1 MPTSPTGLGTGTE
14 SQAEAALAGHPGV
27 ARARVTREPGTG
39 RLVAHVVPR
48 DPVAE
53 AGDDRARVEEWQLIY
68 EWVYGELPESGG
80 LGENFVGWHSTYTGL
95 PIELAQMR
103 EWRDATVERIRSLR
117 PRRVL
122 EIGVGTGLL
131 MAKLAPSCEE
141 YVATDFSPTVIETL
155 TGQVA
160 ADPALAH
167 VTLHSREADDFSGLP
182 ANHFDTVVINSVVQY
197 FPGIGYLADVLR
209 QAAALI
215 APGGAVFVGDV
226 RNLRLLRAFRAAVLA
241 EEVAAAPDTARE
253 LVENSVLEE
262 KELLVDPDFFPALAA
277 TLPGIAAADVRLKRA
292 RHHNE
297 LSRHRYDA
305 VLRKEPA
312 ETVEPAHTQAWDPAA
327 LETLLSD
334 VRPPSARITGVPN
347 GRVARELAALAK
359 LDTGSTPVAVT
370 APDPEDLHEI
380 GRRRGYQAA
389 VTWSAGGSGLV
400 DVVYTRDGEPVTVP
414 ASAAMPGLPFTAYAN
429 APSRAAK
436 TSTFVAELRAYLAA
450 RLPAEA
456 VPHAFVTVEDLP
468 VGTGHADR

>member
-14 SQAEAALAGHPGV
+14 SQAEAALAGHPGI

-53 AGDDRARVEEWQLIY
+53 DGDDRKRVDEWQLIY

-103 EWRDATVERIRSLR
+103 EWRDATVERIKSLR

-141 YVATDFSPTVIETL
+141 YVATDFSATVVETL

-160 ADPALAH
+160 DDPALAH
-167 VTLHSREADDFSGLP
+167 VTLHNREANDFSGLP
-182 ANHFDTVVINSVVQY
+182 DQHFDTVVINSVIQY
-197 FPGIGYLADVLR
+197 FPDIGYLADVLR
-209 QAAALI
+209 QAAALL

-226 RNLRLLRAFRAAVLA
+226 RNLRLLRAFRTAVLA
-241 EEVAAAPDTARE
+241 DELAAAPESARE

-292 RHHNE
+292 HHHNE

-312 ETVEPAHTQAWDPAA
+312 ETVEPVLTAAWDPGA

-334 VRPPSARITGVPN
+334 VRPASARITGVPN
-347 GRVARELAALAK
+347 GRVARELAELAK
-359 LDTGSTPVAVT
+359 LDTGRAPAAVT

-389 VTWSAGGSGLV
+389 VTWSAEGPGLV

-414 ASAAMPGLPFTAYAN
+414 ASAATPGLPFTTYAN

-436 TSTFVAELRAYLAA
+436 TSSFVAELRAYLAA

-456 VPHAFVTVEDLP
+456 IPHAFTTVEDLP
-468 VGTGHADR
+468 EGTGHADH

>member
-27 ARARVTREPGTG
+27 ARASVTREPGTG

-53 AGDDRARVEEWQLIY
+53 AGDDRARVDEWQLIY
-68 EWVYGELPESGG
+68 EWVYGELPEAGG

-103 EWRDATVERIRSLR
+103 EWRDATVERIRALR

-131 MAKLAPSCEE
+131 MAKLARECEE
-141 YVATDFSPTVIETL
+141 YVATDFSATVIETL

-167 VTLHSREADDFSGLP
+167 VRLHNREATDFSGLP
-182 ANHFDTVVINSVVQY
+182 PDRFDTVVINSVVQY
-197 FPGIGYLADVLR
+197 FPDIGYLADVLR
-209 QAAALI
+209 QAAALVV
-215 APGGAVFVGDV
+215 PGGAVFVGDV
-226 RNLRLLRAFRAAVLA
+226 RNLRLLRAFRTAVLSD
-241 EEVAAAPDTARE
+241 EIAAAPETARE

-312 ETVEPAHTQAWDPAA
+312 ETVEPAHTLAWNPAA

-334 VRPPSARITGVPN
+334 TRPPSARITGVPN

-359 LDTGSTPVAVT
+359 LDTGTAPAAVT

-389 VTWSAGGSGLV
+389 VTWSAEGAGLV
-400 DVVYTRDGEPVTVP
+400 DVVYTREPVTVP
-414 ASAAMPGLPFTAYAN
+414 ASAATPGLPFTAYAN

-456 VPHAFVTVEDLP
+456 LPHAFVTVEDLP
-468 VGTGHADR
+468 EGTGHADR